1 MYACQE
7 MKEWTSRTRTKDP
20 FSPLSFRL
28 PGNDREKKPGENS
41 STTSLT
47 VQESDKLMFNGL
59 DDKVHQQCL
68 ILGRCGSFSFVF
80 PNLDNVKSSQLNPA
94 RYHFSHIFT
103 TTDIANKNSQA
114 WPSFSIIFPYP
125 CSEHPLHNRL
135 AQRKTHFLPEAA
147 KILIKTQRSV
157 QQLPRCMSSNGNTW
171 GRQWG
176 RSAACNSLME
186 GVERRRARG
195 DRGLSQGT
203 KRMRE
208 RQRDGEEKRWRKG
221 VEVCA
226 ENRQRDGKDA
236 ERFKGSGAGKMKE
249 ASLPLTHFASLQGL
263 KIALCELLS
272 MNNR

>member
-1 MYACQE
+1 MSGDEGVDQPDTNKRSIFPAVILPPRKWPG
-7 MKEWTSRTRTKDP
+7 KETGGEQLHNQHWLCRSLINWCLTGWMTKYTN
-20 FSPLSFRL
+20 SVSFWVGVGVF
-28 PGNDREKKPGENS
+28 P
-41 STTSLT
+41 
-47 VQESDKLMFNGL
+47 
-59 DDKVHQQCL
+59 
-68 ILGRCGSFSFVF
+68 FVF

-94 RYHFSHIFT
+94 RYHFSRIFT

-171 GRQWG
+171 GRQGG

-208 RQRDGEEKRWRKG
+208 RQRDGEGKRWRKG
-221 VEVCA
+221 VEVCVWRIDKETA
-226 ENRQRDGKDA
+226 KMQSASRDAARGRWRKHHCLLPILRA
-236 ERFKGSGAGKMKE
+236 YKGW
-249 ASLPLTHFASLQGL
+249 
-263 KIALCELLS
+263 
-272 MNNR
+272 R